1 MLLMQPPLSTRA
13 GARARLFGQHAPI
26 TLSRIPGNRSLHSAI
41 VCVYPFSRMATIGLS
56 AKVPSRAALDLADS
70 TARDLEARGHS
81 VCFDSD
87 TGAAL
92 GRTEASCVLK
102 ADLGNQADLL
112 ITFGGD
118 GTLLSVARQAPSG
131 VPILGVN
138 MGTLGFLTEI
148 PVEEFP
154 EVLEQVLAGDYLA
167 EKRVTFD
174 VIARREGIE
183 HRYRVLNDAVINK
196 GALARIIEI
205 SVEVGGRFVSTFRAD
220 GMIVSTPTGSTAYN
234 LSAGGPIVYPTMS
247 AMVLTPIC
255 PHMLSNR
262 PVVLPDHQRIDLTI
276 VTGEQEV
283 YLTLDGQEGIPLKE
297 GDRVSVS
304 RSDRTVSLVQSPR
317 KNYFDVLR
325 NKLKWGD
332 GR

>member
-1 MLLMQPPLSTRA
+1 MPT
-13 GARARLFGQHAPI
+13 
-26 TLSRIPGNRSLHSAI
+26 
-41 VCVYPFSRMATIGLS
+41 VGLS
-56 AKVPSRAALDLADS
+56 AKITSRAALDLADQ
-70 TARDLEARGHS
+70 TARDLEARGYT
-81 VCFDSD
+81 VCFDAE

-92 GRTEASCVLK
+92 GRADISCVAK
-102 ADLGNQADLL
+102 GDLGTGADLL

-154 EVLEQVLAGDYLA
+154 AVLEKVLTGEYIA
-167 EKRVTFD
+167 ERRVTFE
-174 VIARREGIE
+174 VVAYTGGREE
-183 HRYRVLNDAVINK
+183 RYRVLNDAVINK
-196 GALARIIEI
+196 GALARIIEM
-205 SVEVGGRFVSTFRAD
+205 SVEVGGKFVSTFRAD

-247 AMVLTPIC
+247 AIVLTPIC

-262 PVVLPDHQRIDLTI
+262 PVVLPDYQRIDITI
-276 VTGEQEV
+276 VTGDQEV
-283 YLTLDGQEGIPLKE
+283 FLTLDGQEGIPLTE
-297 GDRVSVS
+297 GDRISIF
-304 RSDRTVSLVQSPR
+304 RSERTVSLVQSPN